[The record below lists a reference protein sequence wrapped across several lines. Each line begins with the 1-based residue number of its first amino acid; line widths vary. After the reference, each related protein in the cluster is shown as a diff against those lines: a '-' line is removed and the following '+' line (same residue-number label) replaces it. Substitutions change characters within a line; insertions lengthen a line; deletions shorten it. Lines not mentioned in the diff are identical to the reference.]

1 MGYRSDLMVLIYPD
15 TDKKADDTGPY
26 ETLKTLMN
34 TTFKEVTDEFSSFIE
49 WLPDMHCLKF
59 KIDDVKWYESDPDV
73 ARFNEMLEFFRDES
87 HGYCTEV
94 VRIGEDYDDVESNS
108 SGHNMRFLLG
118 VRREIE
124 CAI

>member
-34 TTFKEVTDEFSSFIE
+34 TTFKEVTDEFSSFLE

-108 SGHNMRFLLG
+108 SGRNIMFLLG